1 MIPPGFP
8 AILAIF
14 YPVLGWNHEI
24 LVRLVAVLGT
34 LGLIVSYELIR
45 REEGRLAA
53 TVICLLFAASPALFA
68 FATRSVFSD
77 LPYLFTSMLTLTMA
91 TRLDCSNRRN
101 GMVLLLCAGAMVA
114 SVLIRSAGI
123 TLSAGLLAWFS
134 VSLLVNR
141 PTGIERLK
149 KFRLV
154 LVAGLL
160 AQALWMVWI
169 HEKRPEPEWQL
180 GGYPQ
185 HYLAQLTIKN
195 GNEPELG
202 FATAG
207 DVVRR
212 FGGNLTV
219 RAAHVVSLAT
229 GKYFTSDWFAP
240 WVLVPLAL
248 IVIGLCRSIVPT
260 GGQLYDWYFVGHE
273 TMYYS
278 GRGTSKR
285 DSSYR

>member
-1 MIPPGFP
+1 
-8 AILAIF
+8 
-14 YPVLGWNHEI
+14 
-24 LVRLVAVLGT
+24 
-34 LGLIVSYELIR
+34 
-45 REEGRLAA
+45 
-53 TVICLLFAASPALFA
+53 
-68 FATRSVFSD
+68 
-77 LPYLFTSMLTLTMA
+77 
-91 TRLDCSNRRN
+91 
-101 GMVLLLCAGAMVA
+101 MVLLLCAGAMVA
-114 SVLIRSAGI
+114 LYRFAQQASRCPQGCSPGSPFRCLSIGLPA
-123 TLSAGLLAWFS
+123 LSAS
-134 VSLLVNR
+134 
-141 PTGIERLK
+141 E
-149 KFRLV
+149 FRLV

-219 RAAHVVSLAT
+219 RAAHVVYLAT

-260 GGQLYDWYFVGHE
+260 GGQLYDLVFVGHE
-273 TMYYS
+273 TMYHS

>member
-1 MIPPGFP
+1 MKTTAASCRTGLDRKFGSRVSHSCIVSLRADPARGRPPGRDGHLSFVCRISRLVCLRNAKRFFRP
-8 AILAIF
+8 AIPF
-14 YPVLGWNHEI
+14 HEHAHAHDGHEA
-24 LVRLVAVLGT
+24 R
-34 LGLIVSYELIR
+34 
-45 REEGRLAA
+45 
-53 TVICLLFAASPALFA
+53 
-68 FATRSVFSD
+68 
-77 LPYLFTSMLTLTMA
+77 
-91 TRLDCSNRRN
+91 CSNRRN

-154 LVAGLL
+154 PVAGLL

-219 RAAHVVSLAT
+219 RAANVVYLEPASISPVT
-229 GKYFTSDWFAP
+229 GLPHGSWFH
-240 WVLVPLAL
+240 W
-248 IVIGLCRSIVPT
+248 R
-260 GGQLYDWYFVGHE
+260 
-273 TMYYS
+273 
-278 GRGTSKR
+278 
-285 DSSYR
+285 